1 MDSSLRRSA
10 WKRFLAVGAALAMI
24 MALVAAAG
32 PADARRGGPE
42 QTGPPV
48 DTARPADVTPDV
60 DVWLTL
66 LHNNDAE
73 SALLPTTVDGQPFGG
88 VANFATL
95 VDQLRDDALDQSTFK
110 GAKDAA
116 LLVSSGDNFLA
127 SAQWQASLDKGV
139 PYYDAMAMDMIGYDA
154 VAIGNHDFDFGP
166 DVFEGFVE
174 SFTTGT
180 PFLSANL
187 DFTNEPGLQ
196 ELRDSGRIAD
206 SIVVKQRGETFGII
220 GATTEFLP
228 VISSPRDVI
237 VEEVLAEV
245 QAEVD
250 ALEAQGVNKIIL
262 ISHLQS
268 IGEDQDLAADLEGV
282 DIMVAGGGDELL
294 ANEDDLL
301 VPGDEDAIFGPYP
314 TVVTD
319 GEGKEVPVVTT
330 SGAYR
335 YLGRLV
341 VSFDDE
347 GNLMEVHDSS
357 GPVRVTSGDFADA
370 VSPDPEIQEA
380 VVDPVAEFVEAFSTT
395 VVAETEVPLNSRRG
409 VVDDNVPPTVVET
422 PGERVS
428 ETNLGNLAADAL
440 LWQATELATEF
451 GTPVPDVAFQ
461 NGGGIRQPD
470 ALLFPAATPGSP
482 EDVTRLDINNQ
493 FPFPNFVSVLPDVP
507 LSQIKVILENAVSRV
522 ENVDGRFAQVAGLT
536 FHWDSTGTSNVDRVT
551 EIAIGGDT
559 VFDSTGWL
567 VDENTTTVNVA
578 TIDFL
583 ATGGDGYDF
592 GGPSFERLG
601 VTYEQAVLN
610 YLSDELGGVI
620 TEAQY
625 PNVTGTRVIQDG

>member
-1 MDSSLRRSA
+1 MNASLERSA
-10 WKRFLAVGAALAMI
+10 FKRLLALGAAVAMI
-24 MALVAAAG
+24 LALVAAAG
-32 PADARRGGPE
+32 PADARRGPPNE
-42 QTGPPV
+42 TGSAGM
-48 DTARPADVTPDV
+48 ARPADVTPEA

-73 SALLPTTVDGQPFGG
+73 SALLPTEIDGQPFGG

-95 VDQLRDDALDQSTFK
+95 VDQLRDSALDQSTFK

-127 SAQWQASLDKGV
+127 SAQWQASLEKGV
-139 PYYDAMAMDMIGYDA
+139 PYYDAIAMDMIGYDA

-166 DVFEGFVE
+166 DVFENFVE

-196 ELRDSGRIAD
+196 ELRDDGRIAD
-206 SIVVKQRGETFGII
+206 SIIVKQRGERFGII

-250 ALEAQGVNKIIL
+250 ALEDQGVNKIIL

-268 IGEDQDLAADLEGV
+268 IGEDQDLAADLDGV

-294 ANEDDLL
+294 ANEGDLL
-301 VPGDEDAIFGPYP
+301 VPGDEEAIFGPYP
-314 TVVTD
+314 TIVRDSNGT
-319 GEGKEVPVVTT
+319 EVPVVTT

-341 VSFDDE
+341 VSFDHE
-347 GNLMEVHDSS
+347 GNLMEIHDSS

-370 VSPDPEIQEA
+370 VSPDPQIQEA
-380 VVDPVAEFVEAFSTT
+380 VVDPVAEFVEALSET
-395 VVAETEVPLNSRRG
+395 VVAQTEVPLNSRRG
-409 VVDDNVPPTVVET
+409 VVDDNSPPTVVET

-440 LWQATELATEF
+440 LWQATDLAAEF

-470 ALLFPAATPGSP
+470 DLLFPAATPGSP

-493 FPFPNFVSVLPDVP
+493 FPFPNFVTVLPDVP

-522 ENVDGRFAQVAGLT
+522 EFVDGRFAQVSGLT

-551 EIAIGGDT
+551 EIAIGGTT
-559 VFDSTGWL
+559 VFDDGWL
-567 VDENTTTVNVA
+567 VDENTTTVDVA

-583 ATGGDGYDF
+583 ATGGDDYDF
-592 GGPSFERLG
+592 GGASFERLG

-610 YLSDELGGVI
+610 YLSEQLGGVI
-620 TEAQY
+620 TQAEY

>member
-1 MDSSLRRSA
+1 MDSSLERPV
-10 WKRFLAVGAALAMI
+10 WKRFLAVSAALAMI

-32 PADARRGGPE
+32 PADARRGGPD

-48 DTARPADVTPDV
+48 EQGMPADVTPEA

-127 SAQWQASLDKGV
+127 GAQWQASLEKGV

-180 PFLSANL
+180 PFLSSNL

-196 ELRDSGRIAD
+196 ELSDNGRIAD
-206 SIVVKQRGETFGII
+206 SIVVKQRGERFGII

-237 VEEVLAEV
+237 VEDVRTEV

-268 IGEDQDLAADLEGV
+268 IGEDQDLAAELDGV

-294 ANEDDLL
+294 ANEGDLL
-301 VPGDEDAIFGPYP
+301 IPGDEESIAGPYP
-314 TVVTD
+314 TIVTD
-319 GEGKEVPVVTT
+319 SEGKDVPVVTT

-335 YLGRLV
+335 YVGRLV

-370 VSPDPEIQEA
+370 VSPDPEIQES
-380 VVDPVAEFVEAFSTT
+380 VVDPVAEFVEGLATT

-409 VVDDNVPPTVVET
+409 TVDTGPPLVVTT

-428 ETNLGNLAADAL
+428 ETNLGNLAADAM
-440 LWQATELATEF
+440 LWQATELASEF
-451 GTPVPDVAFQ
+451 GTPEPDVAFQ
-461 NGGGIRQPD
+461 NGGGIRSPD
-470 ALLFPAATPGSP
+470 DLLFPTATPGSP

-522 ENVDGRFAQVAGLT
+522 EFVDGRFAQVAGLT
-536 FHWDSTGTSNVDRVT
+536 FHWDSTGTPNVDRVT

-559 VFDSTGWL
+559 VFDSTGWQ
-567 VDENTTTVNVA
+567 VDPDTTTVDVA

-583 ATGGDGYDF
+583 ATGGDDYDF
-592 GGPSFERLG
+592 GEASFERLG

-625 PNVTGTRVIQDG
+625 PNITGTRVIQDG

>member
-1 MDSSLRRSA
+1 MNFSLARPLRN
-10 WKRFLAVGAALAMI
+10 RLLAVATIVAMI
-24 MALVAAAG
+24 LALVAAAG
-32 PADARRGGPE
+32 PADARRDPPDR
-42 QTGPPV
+42 TGPPV
-48 DTARPADVTPDV
+48 EQARSADVTPEA

-73 SALLPTTVDGQPFGG
+73 SALLPTTIDGQPFGG

-110 GAKDAA
+110 GAKEAA
-116 LLVSSGDNFLA
+116 LMVSSGDNFLA
-127 SAQWQASLDKGV
+127 GAQFQASLEKGV
-139 PYYDAMAMDMIGYDA
+139 PYYDAIAMDMIGYDA

-206 SIVVKQRGETFGII
+206 SIVVKQRGERFGII

-237 VEEVLAEV
+237 VEDVFTEV
-245 QAEVD
+245 QAEVE

-268 IGEDQDLAADLEGV
+268 IVEDQTLAAQLDGV

-301 VPGDEDAIFGPYP
+301 VPGDEESIFGPYP
-314 TVVTD
+314 MIVTD
-319 GEGKEVPVVTT
+319 SDGTEVPVVTT
-330 SGAYR
+330 SGGYR

-341 VSFDDE
+341 AAFDRDGDVIDIHE
-347 GNLMEVHDSS
+347 SS

-380 VVDPVAEFVEAFSTT
+380 VVDPVAEFVEALSTT

-409 VVDDNVPPTVVET
+409 VVDDSTPPTVVEV

-428 ETNLGNLAADAL
+428 ETNLGNLAADAM
-440 LWQATELATEF
+440 LWQATELASEF
-451 GTPVPDVAFQ
+451 GTPEPDVAFQ
-461 NGGGIRQPD
+461 NGGGIRSPD
-470 ALLFPAATPGSP
+470 DLLFPTATPGSP

-522 ENVDGRFAQVAGLT
+522 EFVDGRFAQVAGLT
-536 FHWDSTGTSNVDRVT
+536 FHWDSTGTPNVNRVT
-551 EIAIGGDT
+551 EIAIGGET
-559 VFDSTGWL
+559 VFDDGWL
-567 VDENTTTVNVA
+567 VDPDANTVDVA

-583 ATGGDGYDF
+583 ATGGDDYDF
-592 GGPSFERLG
+592 GGASFERLG

-610 YLSDELGGVI
+610 YLRDELGGVI
-620 TEAQY
+620 TQAEY

>member
-1 MDSSLRRSA
+1 MDSSLVRSA

-187 DFTNEPGLQ
+187 DFTNELGLQ

-206 SIVVKQRGETFGII
+206 SIVVKQRGERFGII

-250 ALEAQGVNKIIL
+250 ALEDQGVNKIIL

-268 IGEDQDLAADLEGV
+268 IGEDQDLAAELDGV

-301 VPGDEDAIFGPYP
+301 VPGDEESIFGPYP
-314 TVVTD
+314 TIVQDSNGTD
-319 GEGKEVPVVTT
+319 VPVVTT

-347 GNLMEVHDSS
+347 GNLMEIHDSS
-357 GPVRVTSGDFADA
+357 GPVRVTSGDFDDA

-395 VVAETEVPLNSRRG
+395 VVGVTEVPLNSRRG
-409 VVDDNVPPTVVET
+409 VVDDNDPPTVVET

-440 LWQATELATEF
+440 LWQATELAGEF
-451 GTPVPDVAFQ
+451 GAPVPDVAFQ

-470 ALLFPAATPGSP
+470 DLLFPSATPGSP

-493 FPFPNFVSVLPDVP
+493 FPFPNFVSVVSDVP

-536 FHWDSTGTSNVDRVT
+536 FHWDSTGTPNADRVT

-567 VDENTTTVNVA
+567 VDENTTTVDVA

-583 ATGGDGYDF
+583 AIGGDGYDF
-592 GGPSFERLG
+592 GGASFQSLG

-625 PNVTGTRVIQDG
+625 PNVTGTRIIQDG